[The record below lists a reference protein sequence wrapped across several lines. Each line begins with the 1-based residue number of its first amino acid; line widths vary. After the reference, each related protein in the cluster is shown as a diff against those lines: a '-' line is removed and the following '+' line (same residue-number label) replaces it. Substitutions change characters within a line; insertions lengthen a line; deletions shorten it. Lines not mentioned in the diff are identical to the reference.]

1 MRQDREGRDQESD
14 ETVSDA
20 NTILMQSI
28 QEHFGAAILEACR
41 PSSVDATFL
50 AALVAN
56 ESDGKNDAV
65 RFEPAVFE
73 KLKEVLLGSR
83 PHYSPAGIKRPI
95 TKADLEAYCSPGSPD
110 SPRADFATELQTLHN
125 LATSWGLTQIM
136 GWHLV
141 EFQSGLG
148 TAYLATPGG
157 NLTFDTK
164 YLLPWFAEHY
174 GLDLQKDFAD
184 LFHCWN
190 TGVPG
195 GDPSHPTY
203 DPNYVPNGLA
213 RQAIYQDLLDQAAT

>member
-1 MRQDREGRDQESD
+1 MN
-14 ETVSDA
+14 DA

-28 QEHFGAAILEACR
+28 KDHFDSAIQDACR
-41 PSSVDATFL
+41 ASSVMPSML
-50 AALVAN
+50 AGIIAN
-56 ESDGKNDAV
+56 ESGGKNDAL

-73 KLKEVLLGSR
+73 KLKEVLLGQR
-83 PHYSPAGIKRPI
+83 PHYSPAGIKNPI
-95 TKADLEAYCSPGSPD
+95 TAQMLEMYCAPGSAD
-110 SPRADFATELQTLHN
+110 QPRASFPRASFPQELQVLHN

-157 NLTFDTK
+157 NLSFAVR
-164 YLLPWFAEHY
+164 LLAWFAEHY
-174 GLDLQKDFAD
+174 SLDFQNDATDF
-184 LFHCWN
+184 FHCWN

-203 DPNYVPNGLA
+203 DPNYVPNGVA
-213 RQAIYQDLLDQAAT
+213 RQAIYQEMLDQAAAT